1 MEVGTNEGRQD
12 VQAYL
17 PVIDGYRIDRRLNA
31 GGIASVYEGQRES
44 DGQRVAIKVLSR
56 DRSTSSYDR
65 FVLEAQ
71 VGMKLDH
78 PDIIRVLDYGES
90 ASALWIVMDLLD
102 GVDLS
107 VAQHDPELGF
117 SARMD
122 IVIRVA
128 RALQVAHSAQ
138 ILHRDV
144 KPSNI
149 FIKADGG
156 VCLLDF
162 GISKVAGFDLTKSH
176 VISGTPGYIA
186 PEQIQG
192 HAVDG
197 RADLFSLAVVA
208 YELLS
213 GHPPWPRTTIYQAML
228 ATCTQAPESL
238 QQSLES
244 SRRFDLTPPV
254 RAQIHQVVHRT
265 MATDPELR
273 FAAATD
279 FADAL
284 EAVLTLRNAGRPG
297 SAPAVNETVSTWA
310 PRRLEWAK
318 ARAER
323 AIREQSVDPEPVED
337 IGRDNSPKTRQP
349 FDFTIVIWA
358 LLMAGFIAGTV
369 AALLGLVEV

>member
-1 MEVGTNEGRQD
+1 MAVGTNARKPD
-12 VQAYL
+12 VDAYL
-17 PVIDGYRIDRRLNA
+17 PAIDGYRIVRRLNA
-31 GGIASVYEGQRES
+31 GGIASVYEGLRES
-44 DGQRVAIKVLSR
+44 DGQRVAIKVLPR

-90 ASALWIVMDLLD
+90 ASALWIAMDLLD

-107 VAQHDPELGF
+107 VAQHDLELGF
-117 SARMD
+117 AARMD

-128 RALQVAHSAQ
+128 RALQTAHSAQ

-156 VCLLDF
+156 ICLLDF

-213 GHPPWPRTTIYQAML
+213 GHPPWPRKTIYQAML
-228 ATCTQAPESL
+228 ATCTQTPESL

-244 SRRFDLTPPV
+244 SRRFDLTAPV
-254 RAQIHQVVHRT
+254 RARIHQVLHRT
-265 MATDPELR
+265 MSTDPELR
-273 FAAATD
+273 FGTATE
-279 FADAL
+279 FADAV
-284 EAVLTLRNAGRPG
+284 EDVLTLRNAGRPG
-297 SAPAVNETVSTWA
+297 PEKEANETVSTWA

-323 AIREQSVDPEPVED
+323 AIREQAADPEPVED
-337 IGRDNSPKTRQP
+337 CADDRSPKARRP
-349 FDFTIVIWA
+349 FDVTLIIWA